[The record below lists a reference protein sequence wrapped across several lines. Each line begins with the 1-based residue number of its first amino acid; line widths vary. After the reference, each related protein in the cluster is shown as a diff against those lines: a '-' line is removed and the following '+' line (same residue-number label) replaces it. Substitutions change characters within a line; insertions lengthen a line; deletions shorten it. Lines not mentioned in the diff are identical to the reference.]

1 MMGVRYLNCIKA
13 TKGLTRRAMNY
24 TLHEPVPCH
33 EPLQILYADAD
44 CLVVNKPAGLLSV
57 PGRIIKDSVLNRLV
71 SAFPR
76 VRIVHRLD
84 LDTSGVMVLG
94 LSQLAVSDL
103 NRQFRERLVRKNYV
117 AELFGRLDQ
126 SQGEISWP
134 IAPDPVNRPLQKIDP
149 VGGKPAC
156 TQYRLILQRAGSAR
170 VALSPVTGRSH
181 QLRLHLAHLGHP
193 ILGCDLYAHEAAY
206 KAAPRLMLHA
216 EKLSFGHPISG
227 LVVEFT
233 APLPF

>member
-76 VRIVHRLD
+76 VRI
-84 LDTSGVMVLG
+84 
-94 LSQLAVSDL
+94 
-103 NRQFRERLVRKNYV
+103 
-117 AELFGRLDQ
+117 
-126 SQGEISWP
+126 
-134 IAPDPVNRPLQKIDP
+134 
-149 VGGKPAC
+149 
-156 TQYRLILQRAGSAR
+156 LIWIPQA
-170 VALSPVTGRSH
+170 
-181 QLRLHLAHLGHP
+181 
-193 ILGCDLYAHEAAY
+193 
-206 KAAPRLMLHA
+206 
-216 EKLSFGHPISG
+216 
-227 LVVEFT
+227 
-233 APLPF
+233 